1 MPVEVAS
8 PLSSRLVGLMPLG
21 ALYPSKSGLMNKH
34 IVKHIPLHIPS
45 KIAKRFAPWP
55 LPHALMPRYTYVIQV
70 ANTRI
75 ITGVSKTGLF
85 KTWRDIMAQGGLR
98 ALYTGIF
105 ANFVLCA
112 NPAIKHMIYDQGEVQ
127 IPVFQGFHS

>member
-1 MPVEVAS
+1 M
-8 PLSSRLVGLMPLG
+8 
-21 ALYPSKSGLMNKH
+21 
-34 IVKHIPLHIPS
+34 
-45 KIAKRFAPWP
+45 
-55 LPHALMPRYTYVIQV
+55 HAFQV

-85 KTWRDIMAQGGLR
+85 QTWRDILAQGGLR

-112 NPAIKHMIYDQGEVQ
+112 NPAIKHMIYDQGEVRISIYQ
-127 IPVFQGFHS
+127 CFRAFKSA